1 MTRRIQGAALLA
13 AGALLVMPVVL
24 AAQQIPPPTTTTPAK
39 QPTAATTVPTASDAD
54 VQMLRADIRAKRKQV
69 VAANM
74 TLTADEATKF
84 WPLYDQ
90 YAEEGSKINDRRL
103 ALINDY
109 AANYRQMSDSVVRD
123 LMGRLAGIDTDVIA
137 LRVKYIPEFE
147 KLVSTK
153 KAAQFYQIDRR
164 LDLLLNVQLSS
175 LVPIV
180 NPTN

>member
-1 MTRRIQGAALLA
+1 MTRKIRGAALLA
-13 AGALLVMPVVL
+13 TGALLMIPVAL
-24 AAQQIPPPTTTTPAK
+24 AAQQIPPPAT
-39 QPTAATTVPTASDAD
+39 TAAPKPATTAAPAAATDAD
-54 VQMLRADIRAKRKQV
+54 IQMLRADIRSKRKQV

-90 YAEEGSKINDRRL
+90 YADESTKINDRRL

-123 LMGRLAGIDTDVIA
+123 LMGRLSTIDTDVIA

-147 KLVSTK
+147 KLLSTK

>member
-1 MTRRIQGAALLA
+1 MTRKIQGAALLA
-13 AGALLVMPVVL
+13 TAALLMIPVAL
-24 AAQQIPPPTTTTPAK
+24 AAQQIPPPATTTPAK
-39 QPTAATTVPTASDAD
+39 PAATPAAATDAD
-54 VQMLRADIRAKRKQV
+54 IQMLRADIRSKRKQV

-90 YAEEGSKINDRRL
+90 YTEEGTKINDRRL

-109 AANYRQMSDSVVRD
+109 ATNYRQMSDSVVRD
-123 LMGRLAGIDTDVIA
+123 LLGRLSAIDTDVIA

-147 KLVSTK
+147 KLLSTK